1 MVDGYLHEMLFLKY
15 HEQKY
20 LLVFRVILA
29 TETYE
34 TVFKKPLRLLIMIN
48 Q

>member
-1 MVDGYLHEMLFLKY
+1 MLFLKY
-15 HEQKY
+15 HQQKY
-20 LLVFRVILA
+20 LIVGVILA

-34 TVFKKPLRLLIMIN
+34 TAFKKPLRLLIVIY